1 METATATEAPAQG
14 EVSESLGSLLS
25 AIMPADPSADT
36 PPPADPPS
44 GEAVPPPAAEPPVE
58 PTPDNKAFAAM
69 RVQKK
74 TAETE
79 KARIAAEKAELE
91 AEKGRLAAELETIRT
106 RAAELEASVSDRDA
120 KLKDTESWYR
130 EKEVIPQVDVL
141 KAPEVAEA
149 HARLTSAQT
158 RLLNAETADL
168 NAGERSLPC
177 RVDRLPEATR
187 VSIQKQL
194 DAWQMADVKEGYT
207 PAQRRDFQH
216 VALSNIARLMGADA
230 SHFEEAEISGQRMHV
245 ISPSHPLYKHL
256 ATHISEAVTTV
267 DQFRSAYSKAQS
279 NIFETGK
286 QIIGNRVGRSREH
299 YAGSLAL
306 SGDALKQ
313 KLAAA
318 PDDPILASLAVI
330 DSDPALKTA
339 LNEAIEHEA
348 RVNGH
353 TMHRIEPVEA
363 DPQKRTAFASAV
375 QARLDARVR
384 NAPLMSVLPTVVA
397 NQQKQIAAMKAELDA
412 LRAEK
417 QKAEAAGEPGG
428 GSLPGA
434 PDAGVSQDSEWER
447 LARKGGLF
455 AA

>member
-1 METATATEAPAQG
+1 MPAQG
-14 EVSESLGSLLS
+14 EATESLGSLLS
-25 AIMPADPSADT
+25 AIMPADPSVETAAPAS
-36 PPPADPPS
+36 PPP
-44 GEAVPPPAAEPPVE
+44 GETAPPAAPETPAE
-58 PTPDNKAFAAM
+58 PTTPSGKAFAEM
-69 RVQKK
+69 RVSKK
-74 TAETE
+74 MAEAE
-79 KARIAAEKAELE
+79 KARIADEKKALE
-91 AEKGRLAAELETIRT
+91 DEKTRLATELETIRA
-106 RAAELEASVSDRDA
+106 RAAELEASVLERDA

-168 NAGERSLPC
+168 NAGERSQLC
-177 RVDRLPEATR
+177 RIDRLPEATR
-187 VSIQKQL
+187 VNIQKQI

-207 PAQRRDFQH
+207 AAQRRDFQH

-230 SHFEEAEISGQRMHV
+230 SHFEEAEISGQRLHV
-245 ISPSHPLYKHL
+245 ISPSHPLYRHL
-256 ATHISEAVTTV
+256 ATHIGDAVTSV
-267 DQFRSAYSKAQS
+267 DQFRSAYSKAQTD
-279 NIFETGK
+279 IFETGRK
-286 QIIGNRVGRSREH
+286 IIGNRVGKSREH

-363 DPQKRTAFASAV
+363 DPRKRTEFAGAI

-384 NAPLMSVLPTVVA
+384 NAPLMAVLPTVVA
-397 NQQKQIAAMKAELDA
+397 NQQKQIAAMKAELEA

-428 GSLPGA
+428 GGLPSA

-447 LARKGGLF
+447 IARKGGLF
-455 AA
+455 AT